1 MLTIDVLDRFRS
13 MCLEFYGLYHC
24 YFFSNPGLN
33 WSSMLKMVGS
43 KFELIS
49 SVDMY
54 LGIFYIAQR
63 YNKANIK

>member
-1 MLTIDVLDRFRS
+1 
-13 MCLEFYGLYHC
+13 
-24 YFFSNPGLN
+24 
-33 WSSMLKMVGS
+33 MLKMVGS

-63 YNKANIK
+63 YNKANIKWTTYDDNEPSKYIIYEDANNLYCNT